1 MMNWN
6 NFEFN
11 NPEFLWLLALI
22 PFIAT
27 WFFLVRKKETATL
40 TVSSLKGFNTTSSF
54 LPKLKPLLPII
65 RLISLTLLIIALA
78 RPRNVAVS
86 KKVKANRGIDIVMA
100 IDVSA
105 SMLARD
111 LKPNRLEALKVVA
124 TNFVNRR
131 PNDRIGIVVYAGESF
146 TQTPITS
153 DKGITRRTISEI
165 KWGQLEGGT
174 AIGMGL
180 GSAVNRLKESE
191 AKSKVIILLTD
202 GVNNSGFVDPKTAT
216 ELAKE
221 LNIKVYTVG
230 IGTNGMAD
238 FPFSKD
244 ARGRLISFLI
254 LALVNPKIGT
264 KLKTVKREGVDV
276 VFALDVSKSMLA
288 EDIAPNRLEKSKQII
303 SKIIDKLGSDR
314 VGIIIYAGN
323 AYPLLPITTDH
334 GAAKMFLQSA
344 NPDLVSS
351 QGTAINDALDLAK
364 TYYNNDDQTN
374 RFLII
379 ISDGEDHQEETKQ
392 IAQNISNDGIK
403 VYTIGVGTEKGAP
416 IPMKINGSLI
426 GYKKY
431 KGETVLTKRNPI
443 LLKGVA
449 DAASGVYIDGN
460 LTDKP
465 VKAIEDIIGNAQK
478 TAFETK
484 QFSDYKDQFQW
495 FLGIGILFLLID
507 VFFLDKKTKWL
518 KKVDLFNEKEN

>member
-153 DKGITRRTISEI
+153 DKSITKRTISEI

-244 ARGRLISFLI
+244 ARGRLQFRKQQVEIDEELLQF
-254 LALVNPKIGT
+254 
-264 KLKTVKREGVDV
+264 
-276 VFALDVSKSMLA
+276 
-288 EDIAPNRLEKSKQII
+288 IASETQGQYFRATDNSELQEIYDEIDTLEKT
-303 SKIIDKLGSDR
+303 KIEEFK
-314 VGIIIYAGN
+314 
-323 AYPLLPITTDH
+323 
-334 GAAKMFLQSA
+334 
-344 NPDLVSS
+344 
-351 QGTAINDALDLAK
+351 
-364 TYYNNDDQTN
+364 YYNY
-374 RFLII
+374 
-379 ISDGEDHQEETKQ
+379 QE
-392 IAQNISNDGIK
+392 
-403 VYTIGVGTEKGAP
+403 
-416 IPMKINGSLI
+416 
-426 GYKKY
+426 KY
-431 KGETVLTKRNPI
+431 RYLLFFAGGLLLLEFI
-443 LLKGVA
+443 LK
-449 DAASGVYIDGN
+449 N
-460 LTDKP
+460 T
-465 VKAIEDIIGNAQK
+465 
-478 TAFETK
+478 
-484 QFSDYKDQFQW
+484 
-495 FLGIGILFLLID
+495 LFRSFI
-507 VFFLDKKTKWL
+507 
-518 KKVDLFNEKEN
+518 